1 MIWIYYNLI
10 KIRPIEKGIRKRKII
25 VVAAGT
31 RVPLRKYVHTREM
44 NSNLFIFLKNRF
56 NFLLFLYNNI
66 LNKILIIKILK
77 KKKQSSHYQIR
88 SKRGSCKTTT
98 SWSSGTMGYNQRPSS
113 WLVVTISRLS
123 D

>member
-77 KKKQSSHYQIR
+77 KKKTIITLSNTVE
-88 SKRGSCKTTT
+88 KRI
-98 SWSSGTMGYNQRPSS
+98 
-113 WLVVTISRLS
+113 L
-123 D
+123 